1 MKIFSA
7 IVTAALLA
15 AATPAQAQKVDLS
28 TITCQQFLEM
38 KQDSISLILMWM
50 AGYYSDQDAPPIVDF
65 DKMKE
70 DAEQACRVLREESV
84 GRADHRGGRDDRG
97 IARACLRPMLTG
109 SSFPP
114 SLFRQ
119 ALAAQH
125 CWPCC
130 AG

>member
-7 IVTAALLA
+7 IITAALLA

-28 TITCQQFLEM
+28 TISCKQFLEM

-70 DAEQACRVLREESV
+70 DA
-84 GRADHRGGRDDRG
+84 GK
-97 IARACLRPMLTG
+97 
-109 SSFPP
+109 
-114 SLFRQ
+114 
-119 ALAAQH
+119 LAAY
-125 CWPCC
+125 C
-130 AG
+130 AKNPDIGLITAAEETIAE